1 MMTRSDCARWLE
13 SHDNYC
19 ILTHRRPD
27 GDTLGSAAALC
38 LGLRQLGKRAWVL
51 ENSEATDR
59 FAFLLEGLTVTEAGE
74 HDTLVSVD
82 VAAPGMLPRAFEPLT
97 ERVALRIDHH
107 GSATS
112 FTPLELVDPA
122 SASCA
127 ELVWDVLVEM
137 GVKLDK
143 ALAEAIYVGISTDT
157 GCFRFSNTTGH
168 TFAAAAACAEAGG
181 DIYRLNQE
189 IFETN
194 TLSRL
199 RMQSWIVENLK
210 LFGDGKF
217 AIVAIPRVVE
227 DLIGVTED
235 DMDNISN
242 FPRTVAGVCM
252 AATLRQTKGGDTK
265 VSLRAVP
272 GWDATEVCRHLGGG
286 GHKGAAGATTP
297 MSLAE
302 TAKVLEDLMLKL

>member
-59 FAFLLEGLTVTEAGE
+59 FAFLLGGLTVTEAGE

-112 FTPLELVDPA
+112 FTSLELVDPA

-137 GVKLDK
+137 SVKMDK

-217 AIVAIPRVVE
+217 AIVAIPRAVE

-286 GHKGAAGATTP
+286 GHKGAAGATTS
-297 MSLAE
+297 MGLAE
-302 TAKVLEDLMLKL
+302 TAKVLEDLMLNL